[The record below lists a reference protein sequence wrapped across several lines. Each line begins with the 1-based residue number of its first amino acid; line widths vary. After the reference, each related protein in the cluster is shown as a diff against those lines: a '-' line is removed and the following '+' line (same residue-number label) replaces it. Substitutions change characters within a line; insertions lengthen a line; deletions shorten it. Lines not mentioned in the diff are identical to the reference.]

1 MDATVKQRTVRVT
14 ETTHRILR
22 ELSTR
27 SGASMTV
34 ILERAVERYQREQL
48 LGEANDAWAALQAD
62 PAAMTEIEG
71 EQALWEQTLG
81 DGLEREEW

>member
-1 MDATVKQRTVRVT
+1 MGTATQRRTMRVT

-22 ELSTR
+22 ELAGQ
-27 SGASMTV
+27 SGDSMTV
-34 ILERAVERYQREQL
+34 IVERAVERYQREQL
-48 LGEANDAWAALQAD
+48 LTGANEAWAVLQAD
-62 PAAMTEIEG
+62 PSARADIEA

>member
-1 MDATVKQRTVRVT
+1 MGTATRRRTMRVT

-22 ELSTR
+22 ELAGQ
-27 SGASMTV
+27 SGDSMTV
-34 ILERAVERYQREQL
+34 IVERAVERYQREQL
-48 LGEANDAWAALQAD
+48 ITEANEAWAALQAD
-62 PAAMTEIEG
+62 PATMADIDA

>member
-1 MDATVKQRTVRVT
+1 MGTATRWRTMRVT

-22 ELSTR
+22 ELAGQ
-27 SGASMTV
+27 SGESMTV
-34 ILERAVERYQREQL
+34 IVERVVERYQREQL
-48 LGEANDAWAALQAD
+48 LTGANDAWATLQAD
-62 PAAMTEIEG
+62 PVARADVEA